1 MKAQPNEPAGFDTLS
16 EALEDLKKR
25 GYVYDFNMV
34 SNGLQSTVDGEVISL
49 SPDDFTIVEVHRFE
63 GPSSPSDNSILYAI
77 ESKNGMKGNLVSAY
91 GVYADTLSADMIKKL
106 DTRQL

>member
-1 MKAQPNEPAGFDTLS
+1 MKAQPNEPAGFETLS
-16 EALEDLKKR
+16 EALENLKER

-34 SNGLQSTVDGEVISL
+34 SNGLQSSVENEVIHL
-49 SPDDFTIVEVHRFE
+49 SPNEFEIVEVHRFE

-77 ESKNGMKGNLVSAY
+77 ESKSGMKGNLVSAY
-91 GVYADTLSADMIKKL
+91 GVYADTLSAEMIKKL